1 MPSVTRVQEA
11 AEAILGALHRL
22 DWRPMDPDAPDQGA
36 STWFIRGEKPKQ
48 LRVEVQRSLLADYVI
63 VNAEWPVLT
72 NPPHKGR
79 LTFNINVGE
88 STQRQVRENTEK
100 IVVRCL
106 ELFRD
111 VLQGSGVADP
121 NRKKEATDDES

>member
-1 MPSVTRVQEA
+1 MPGVTRVQEA
-11 AEAILGALHRL
+11 AEAVCGALHSL
-22 DWRPMDPDAPDQGA
+22 DWEFMGETNGNA

-121 NRKKEATDDES
+121 NRKKETTDDES